1 MFMTFNSYKT
11 KIDYNDRKN
20 ENYPAD
26 TKPDV
31 RKNDVASVSN
41 KLYYSNSI

>member
-1 MFMTFNSYKT
+1 MTFKSYKT
-11 KIDYNDRKN
+11 KIEYSDLKN

-26 TKPDV
+26 TKLDV

-41 KLYYSNSI
+41 KLYYLNSI